1 MYTEVLALAAFFLT
15 LILALVS
22 WGFQISVARKLKK
35 VEIDPGLQIGKRS
48 WITPFVMGWK
58 RVDELDIRTRMITW
72 SVILGLTIIGV
83 IATALLFTSIYQ
95 PS

>member
-1 MYTEVLALAAFFLT
+1 MYTEFLALAAFFLT

-35 VEIDPGLQIGKRS
+35 VEIDPGLQIDKRS
-48 WITPFVMGWK
+48 WITPVVMGWK
-58 RVDELDIRTRMITW
+58 RFDELAIRTRMIIW

-83 IATALLFTSIYQ
+83 VATALLFISIYQ